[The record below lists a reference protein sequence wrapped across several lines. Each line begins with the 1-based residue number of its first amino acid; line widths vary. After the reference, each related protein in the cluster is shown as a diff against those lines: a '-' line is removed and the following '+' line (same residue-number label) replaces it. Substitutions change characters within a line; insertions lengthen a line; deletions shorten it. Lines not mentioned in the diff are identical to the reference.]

1 MSNSVRASNYNARRL
16 KWELKE
22 KARTARKMQ
31 VKGEIEHVDQSSDY
45 WRGRFDAYREASASV
60 SKIWNF

>member
-1 MSNSVRASNYNARRL
+1 M
-16 KWELKE
+16 
-22 KARTARKMQ
+22 TAA
-31 VKGEIEHVDQSSDY
+31 ISHVDQSSDY